1 MTSGSGTN
9 VVDFMKLVDE
19 SGVTM
24 PDGRP
29 WPEDAPK
36 MTDPG
41 NEVYVTR
48 IDSAGEYRDSVN
60 WLVQALDALR
70 EAEYLSE
77 RDIYDGA
84 IAIRKYTRTIDR
96 RSQYDLMC
104 KRLQRAKIGQSTETR
119 LVLESIIKDIEKEFL

>member
-1 MTSGSGTN
+1 MT
-9 VVDFMKLVDE
+9 DFMKLADE
-19 SGVTM
+19 SGICL
-24 PDGRP
+24 PDGFP
-29 WPEDAPK
+29 HHEGAPS
-36 MTDPG
+36 MRDPG
-41 NEVYVTR
+41 NEVYITR

-104 KRLQRAKIGQSTETR
+104 KRLQRAKIGASTETR